1 MHLVTRRAKQ
11 AWIARAEGFFA
22 QHDVLITPT
31 FATMPPKAQQW
42 SRKGWLA
49 NAVPSI
55 RLTTFLGPW
64 TSQAFRPSPFQP
76 DVIPQASP

>member
-1 MHLVTRRAKQ
+1 MHLVTQRAKQ

-31 FATMPPKAQQW
+31 LATMPPKAQQW

-49 NAVPSI
+49 NVVPSI
-55 RLTTFLGPW
+55 RLTLFSDPG